1 MPIEVTIRHLNAGA
15 GLKEYAELRA
25 EKLMQEFPRVESV
38 HAIID
43 VQRHLYEAEFVV
55 QQKGLTAV
63 GAKEH
68 AASANAAMM
77 VNIFF
82 MVFTFFKRRARLGA
96 SVNTAGPKAGRSSLP
111 RACAPDFSFFTAT
124 AFTVAV

>member
-1 MPIEVTIRHLNAGA
+1 MPIEVTIRHLNADA

-38 HAIID
+38 HVIIG

-68 AASANAAMM
+68 AANASAVIDTAAARAEKQLRK
-77 VNIFF
+77 
-82 MVFTFFKRRARLGA
+82 TLSKRVSAHVRK
-96 SVNTAGPKAGRSSLP
+96 TKRS
-111 RACAPDFSFFTAT
+111 DG
-124 AFTVAV
+124 